1 MLEAN
6 ESLENI
12 FENAVKEAE
21 KRKHEY
27 VTIEHVLLA
36 LVKDE
41 YIGTTLVEF
50 KVPVGNLIKDVED
63 YLDTKCNDIVAKS
76 KDKVVPRKTASLE
89 RLMNR
94 AFTQALFQG
103 RQDVSSVDILISI
116 FSEKKSYASFF
127 IKKHN
132 IKKQDL
138 LDLVSTETI
147 LDEGMAVMGGQ
158 QPHHTGEQKLRP
170 NQADRILKS
179 YCENLN
185 QKYFDKK
192 IDPVIGREDETN
204 QLKQILARRN
214 KNNVLIVGDPG
225 VGKTAVVE
233 GLARRIA
240 KNKQDVPEYIKDHIV
255 WNLDVNALIAGSKFR
270 GDFEER
276 LKLIVNALDQKGKS
290 ILFIDEAHMMVGA
303 GATGSGNSMDMA
315 NMIKPALLKGTI
327 KVVASTTW
335 EEYRK
340 FFEKDR
346 ALMRRFQRLQIGEP
360 TKDTSIK
367 ILKGVKQYYENF
379 HKCTITDEACEDA
392 VEYSSK
398 FIADKKLPDKAI
410 DIIDVA
416 CARLRL
422 NGVKDGKIDHEEIIH
437 EISAMTGIS
446 IEQLSQKQASNLKTL
461 EDKMK
466 LQVFGQ
472 DKAINTIVDKILVA
486 RAGLKTLNKPI
497 GSFLFLGPTGCG
509 KTETARQLAKTL
521 GVELLRFDMS
531 EYQEKHSIS
540 KLIGSPPGY
549 VGFEDTTMGGGMFI
563 NEVEKNPHAVVLF
576 DEVEKAHRD
585 VSNMLLQVMDYGT
598 VTGSNGKKAD
608 CRNITLIM
616 TSNLGAEEMERNNIG
631 FGPSEREGED
641 DTAMKKFFPPEFR
654 NRLDAVIRFTKLGKD
669 TMKSI
674 VKKFLQELN
683 AMTVEKNVEVNANDD
698 AIEWLIKK
706 GFNSKLGARPLQR
719 VIDEEIKK
727 PLSKM
732 ILFGEL
738 TDGGMVEVSLSED
751 IVPKLKVE
759 FKSPKIIDNFK
770 PKVTDAKTSQ

>member
-36 LVKDE
+36 LVKDQN
-41 YIGTTLVEF
+41 IGTTLHDF
-50 KVPVGNLIKDVED
+50 KINIGILIKDIED
-63 YLDTKCNDIVAKS
+63 YLDTKCNDIITKS

-103 RQDVSSVDILISI
+103 RQDVTSIDILISI
-116 FSEKKSYASFF
+116 FAEKKSYGAFF
-127 IKKHN
+127 LKKHKVN
-132 IKKQDL
+132 KQDL
-138 LDLVSTETI
+138 MDLVSTETI
-147 LDEGMAVMGGQ
+147 IDEGMAAMGGG
-158 QPHHTGEQKLRP
+158 QPHVEQKLRP

-185 QKYFDKK
+185 QKYFEKK
-192 IDPVIGREDETN
+192 IDPVIGREEETEN
-204 QLKQILARRN
+204 LKQILARRN

-240 KNKQDVPEYIKDHIV
+240 KNKTDVPEYLKDHIV
-255 WNLDVNALIAGSKFR
+255 WSLDTNSLIAGSKFR

-608 CRNITLIM
+608 CRNITLIL

-631 FGPSEREGED
+631 FGSHERIGED
-641 DTAMKKFFPPEFR
+641 DAAMKKFFPPEFR
-654 NRLDAVIRFTKLGKD
+654 NRLDAVVKFDKLEKE

-674 VKKFLQELN
+674 VKKFLLELN
-683 AMTVEKNVEVNANDD
+683 TMTLEKNVEVNATDD
-698 AIEWLIKK
+698 ATEWLIKK
-706 GFNSKLGARPLQR
+706 GFDAKLGARPLQR

-738 TDGGMVEVSLSED
+738 TEGGMVEVGLSSD
-751 IVPKLKVE
+751 VVPKLTVE
-759 FKSPKIIDNFK
+759 FKAPKIIDK
-770 PKVTDAKTSQ
+770 IKTKVEDAKTS